1 MDSDS
6 PSATMPRSTGS
17 RSQRRR
23 IATDSA
29 SSTVVVMR
37 PSGRRTATAQTRGVR
52 IMTPSRTAWPP
63 IGGLPSAPPATRASY
78 PLEAR
83 ASRRWKRSTRPP
95 VSTSFCL
102 PV

>member
-1 MDSDS
+1 
-6 PSATMPRSTGS
+6 
-17 RSQRRR
+17 
-23 IATDSA
+23 
-29 SSTVVVMR
+29 MR

-63 IGGLPSAPPATRASY
+63 MGGLSLRAARHAGGY